1 MSWQITISD
10 DPDSTGEKTVSA
22 TWTEAT
28 GSPPAVFSYSI
39 RANQTPGAANAFVAA
54 AIAARNAWQAKRV
67 TIAAQTAALRTKFT
81 AADPQAGG

>member
-1 MSWQITISD
+1 MSWQISVSD
-10 DPDSTGEKTVSA
+10 DPDTTGEKTVTA
-22 TWTEAT
+22 TWAEPT
-28 GSPPAVFSYSI
+28 GVFAYSI

-67 TIAAQTAALRTKFT
+67 TNAAQTVALMAKFT